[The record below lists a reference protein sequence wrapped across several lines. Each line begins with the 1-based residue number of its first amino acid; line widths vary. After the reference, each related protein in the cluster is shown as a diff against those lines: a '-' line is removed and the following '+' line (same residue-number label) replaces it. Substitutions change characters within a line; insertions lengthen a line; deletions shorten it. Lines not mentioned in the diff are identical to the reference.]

1 MKMGKNSFGN
11 WDISFVG
18 RSQLIWEIYSFNSP
32 SFNLFLKYEIHRKI
46 NDWTR
51 MLLRIFETTWTIQSG
66 YAKEIDRVRESSMSD
81 RDEYI
86 CMCSGWHWG
95 PNDASPMNVCV
106 CVRACEAHWQF
117 SANDVVNKK
126 SWANI
131 NCVGILTL
139 VVSNGCDCN
148 QFHWCPNWGLCTKNT
163 GNLSALNHW
172 PNES

>member
-1 MKMGKNSFGN
+1 MGKNSFGN

-81 RDEYI
+81 RDEY
-86 CMCSGWHWG
+86 MYVLRLTLRPKWRF
-95 PNDASPMNVCV
+95 AYE
-106 CVRACEAHWQF
+106 CVRVC
-117 SANDVVNKK
+117 S
-126 SWANI
+126 
-131 NCVGILTL
+131 CVWSSLTVL
-139 VVSNGCDCN
+139 GE
-148 QFHWCPNWGLCTKNT
+148 WCSKQKVMSEYQLRRH
-163 GNLSALNHW
+163 SHI
-172 PNES
+172 SS